1 MNVKTLTGVG
11 GIQKSRKQF
20 PILKENS
27 GRHRIICICFLG
39 VLLAKRPPKGQR
51 SNPRLV
57 LTDAIPLFH
66 QTEGL
71 SPMVEVA
78 LAQIE
83 NKTASIGLII
93 AGYYH
98 ANRLF
103 KGKD

>member
-1 MNVKTLTGVG
+1 M
-11 GIQKSRKQF
+11 
-20 PILKENS
+20 
-27 GRHRIICICFLG
+27 
-39 VLLAKRPPKGQR
+39 
-51 SNPRLV
+51 

-103 KGKD
+103 KGKDSF